1 MATRS
6 FLRLIQSRRFF
17 AILAISF
24 FLFACA
30 GPTPAP
36 SLTPPG
42 PAISPPPGP
51 TSPVDSLPPVYAAPT
66 PSPFISRSSAASPT
80 PAPAMSSAPAIAS
93 AAAAATAP
101 TSIQPTPDTAQ
112 MGRDSWLSLS
122 PDGAWQAEIEVAFP
136 ALTGEETPSAS
147 SLTSQ
152 YYSRLVI
159 RHASGS
165 PAWTVVDEWR
175 PWGLGAATPQVFFWS
190 PKGDFVLVVDSAT
203 PDGCSPFPS
212 LSRLRKIDLLSGAV
226 QTWSEDLQGVLAITP
241 AGELLIVFD
250 NPAPRLRLVDVNS
263 GPIHIARAER
273 QIVYIEAP
281 DPGEWQAGGARW
293 DPSGKLLAFAAYP
306 AGCPPETTYIF
317 TLDPF
322 TGEVESI
329 LDGAPGWLDITDWT
343 GLGLVLGDRG
353 GSRWL
358 LDPDADTLT
367 PLP

>member
-1 MATRS
+1 
-6 FLRLIQSRRFF
+6 
-17 AILAISF
+17 
-24 FLFACA
+24 
-30 GPTPAP
+30 
-36 SLTPPG
+36 
-42 PAISPPPGP
+42 
-51 TSPVDSLPPVYAAPT
+51 
-66 PSPFISRSSAASPT
+66 
-80 PAPAMSSAPAIAS
+80 
-93 AAAAATAP
+93 
-101 TSIQPTPDTAQ
+101 

-147 SLTSQ
+147 PVEPR
-152 YYSRLVI
+152 YYSRLVT

-203 PDGCSPFPS
+203 PDGCSPFPY
-212 LSRLRKIDLLSGAV
+212 LSRLRKVDLLNGAV

-241 AGELLIVFD
+241 TGDTLIVFE

-263 GPIHIARAER
+263 GPMHITRAER

-306 AGCPPETTYIF
+306 AGCPPEKTYLF
-317 TLDPF
+317 TLDPLS
-322 TGEVESI
+322 GEFESI

-358 LDPDADTLT
+358 LDPTADTLT